1 MGIKVCLGESRWFP
15 PRVPFEMAR
24 NIPIFPVEG
33 AEGGESREAQEQ
45 LCLRSGMG
53 CQPGDTS
60 EQRPKWEM
68 RSGGKSGWTSKA
80 MFIT

>member
-1 MGIKVCLGESRWFP
+1 MNLWASKSAWESQDGFLLECLLKNA
-15 PRVPFEMAR
+15 VYEMAK

-60 EQRPKWEM
+60 
-68 RSGGKSGWTSKA
+68 G
-80 MFIT
+80 